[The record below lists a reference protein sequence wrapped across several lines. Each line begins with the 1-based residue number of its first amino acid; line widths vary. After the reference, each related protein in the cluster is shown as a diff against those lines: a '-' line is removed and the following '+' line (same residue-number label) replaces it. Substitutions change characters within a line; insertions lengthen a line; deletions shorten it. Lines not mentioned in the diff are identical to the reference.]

1 MVTDT
6 TTRGLTVYQAAPPAV
21 VPLEE
26 TERIASIFAASGFFS
41 DTKQAAQCVVKI
53 LAGRELGFGPFASMQ
68 GIHVIQGK
76 VALSAN
82 LIAAAIKRS
91 GKYNFR
97 VTEMTAEAVEI
108 AFYEWGEEI
117 GKSRFTKADA
127 SAATTQNMSKFPRN
141 MLYARAMSN
150 GAKWYCSDIFAGGV
164 YTPDE
169 MGGSVD
175 SEGDYVSGE
184 VVASKQL
191 PERPAALIKALAD
204 WHEEA
209 TRARANG
216 IEPAPRDMDTATY
229 DELRESSTRL
239 FKVRSAATEAGWP
252 AIVHDGLELG
262 LPVPMLGEMVGPKTL
277 RAMVGEWAAKV
288 AEARAEREKAGEEG
302 PAPEA
307 VKVPATLADVLD
319 DDEETL

>member
-1 MVTDT
+1 MVSDT
-6 TTRGLTVYQAAPPAV
+6 TSRGLTVYQAAPPAV

-26 TERIASIFAASGFFS
+26 TERIASIFAASGFFA
-41 DTKQAAQCVVKI
+41 DTKAAAQCVVKI
-53 LAGRELGFGPFASMQ
+53 MAGRELGFGPFASMQ

-91 GKYNFR
+91 GKYNYR
-97 VTEMTAEAVEI
+97 VLEMTASAVEI
-108 AFYEWGEEI
+108 AYYEWGEEI
-117 GKSRFTKADA
+117 GKSRFTEDDAGKA
-127 SAATTQNMSKFPRN
+127 STKNMQAYPRN
-141 MLYARAMSN
+141 MLFARAMSN

-169 MGGSVD
+169 LGPTL
-175 SEGDYVSGE
+175 EPE
-184 VVASKQL
+184 AEPIPVVKQL

-216 IEPAPRDMDTATY
+216 IEPAERDIDAASY
-229 DELRESSTRL
+229 EELRESSTRL
-239 FKVRSAATEAGWP
+239 LKLRQAAEKAGWP
-252 AIVHDGLELG
+252 ALIGEALELG
-262 LPVPMLGEMVGPKTL
+262 LAADFIPEIGPPSRLKDAVEGL
-277 RAMVGEWAAKV
+277 KV
-288 AEARAEREKAGEEG
+288 AVARAQKARAEAGEEG

-307 VKVPATLADVLD
+307 LKVPGTLADVLED
-319 DDEETL
+319 DFTEETI